1 MKLLLRN
8 PEFSR
13 KDVWMFEQPEYVEYE
28 GDEVKVKWCQPD
40 EIAISTGNPDFAF
53 RILKRNRIV
62 KIDGKPV
69 AQKAT
74 AIETKIVKG
83 SKGDEYIVT
92 KGPGGMSCTCS
103 GFQFRKSCKH
113 VTNF

>member
-1 MKLLLRN
+1 MKLTVRN
-8 PEFSR
+8 P
-13 KDVWMFEQPEYVEYE
+13 KFEQKSVWFFDQPEFFEYE

-40 EIAISTGNPDFAF
+40 EIAISTGNPEFAF
-53 RILKRNRIV
+53 RIVKRDRIV
-62 KIDGKPV
+62 KIDGK
-69 AQKAT
+69 AQKPT
-74 AIETKIVKG
+74 VSLVETKIVKG

-103 GFQFRKSCKH
+103 GFQFRKTCKH